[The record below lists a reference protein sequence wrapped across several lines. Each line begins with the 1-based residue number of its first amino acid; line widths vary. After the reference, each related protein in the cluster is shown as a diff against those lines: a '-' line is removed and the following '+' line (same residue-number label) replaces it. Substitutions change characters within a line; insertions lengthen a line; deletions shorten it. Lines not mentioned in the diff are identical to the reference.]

1 MSVAGSAA
9 VAVAHLASA
18 GELVAAK
25 KFGEAEGE
33 ILRALSAAPTDA
45 KALTLL
51 ALVRYKLG
59 RLEDAHA
66 TYRELAG
73 AAPHDAGARR
83 NLGLLALKLERIDD
97 ALPELE
103 MAVRIAP
110 TDGRAW
116 SYLGYAY
123 AKKGEVV
130 QAAAAFRRAGQDALA
145 NELDQAAKVQRPP
158 TPPSRESIGS
168 GSIGRPVALAPPLPP
183 MPPAATERRPPS
195 SKEPSARRLED
206 LVPARVEAAAHSV
219 PGGRAS
225 LAWTEQ
231 GSVPRSPSREGA
243 GTLSGSPDSIAWTEP
258 GSAPRSPDS
267 IDPPQPREVEPLP
280 LLSFVLARLGQ
291 APSPSI
297 PAGALRLAIA
307 DEAHARADAILAG
320 SGTLK
325 WEPGV
330 RRAQG
335 RVSTEPMGGEG
346 GAPFFRLTGGG
357 EIWVAGATNRWLPLR
372 LADDVLYVREDR
384 VLAFEGSLTWEAG
397 AVPNTGLRMLQFR
410 GRGTVALELPTDAI
424 AIKVTDE
431 KPTLLSAARLY
442 GWVGRLVPHGARM
455 PGASPFQLGCQ
466 GEGVVLLEAFHQT
479 PRQAPPLAIE
489 G

>member
-1 MSVAGSAA
+1 MSGSPPVAAAHA
-9 VAVAHLASA
+9 VAFAHLASA

-33 ILRALSAAPTDA
+33 LLRALSVSPADT

-59 RLEDAHA
+59 RFEDAHA
-66 TYRELAG
+66 TYRRIAA

-83 NLGLLALKLERIDD
+83 NLGLLALKLERIDE

-110 TDGRAW
+110 GDGRAW

-145 NELDQAAKVQRPP
+145 DELDQAAKVQHPP
-158 TPPSRESIGS
+158 TPISR
-168 GSIGRPVALAPPLPP
+168 GSIARPVALAPPLPP
-183 MPPAATERRPPS
+183 MTSAMPAPMTPSMPPS
-195 SKEPSARRLED
+195 VAAESRPSSWKEPSARRPED
-206 LVPARVEAAAHSV
+206 PAPPRVEAAAYAGRPADGV
-219 PGGRAS
+219 PTA
-225 LAWTEQ
+225 
-231 GSVPRSPSREGA
+231 
-243 GTLSGSPDSIAWTEP
+243 EP
-258 GSAPRSPDS
+258 PAPC
-267 IDPPQPREVEPLP
+267 EVEPVP

-291 APSPSI
+291 GPSPSI
-297 PAGALRLAIA
+297 PAGALRLAIG

-335 RVSTEPMGGEG
+335 RGSTEPMGPEG

-357 EIWVAGATNRWLPLR
+357 EIWIAGATDRWLPLR

-397 AVPNTGLRMLQFR
+397 AVPNTGFRMLQFR

-431 KPTLLSAARLY
+431 RPTLLSAARLY

-455 PGASPFQLGCQ
+455 SGESPFQLGCQ
-466 GEGVVLLEAFHQT
+466 GEGVVLLEAIAASIHQDRHQT
-479 PRQAPPLAIE
+479 DRHQT
-489 G
+489 GDQTVSG

>member
-1 MSVAGSAA
+1 MSAA
-9 VAVAHLASA
+9 PFVAHLASA

-33 ILRALSAAPTDA
+33 ILRALSASPADA

-66 TYRELAG
+66 TYRELAD
-73 AAPHDAGARR
+73 ASPHDAGARR

-110 TDGRAW
+110 GDGRAW

-145 NELDQAAKVQRPP
+145 NELDEVAKVQRPP
-158 TPPSRESIGS
+158 TPTSRGSLGS
-168 GSIGRPVALAPPLPP
+168 GSLGRPVALAPPLPP
-183 MPPAATERRPPS
+183 MPSAAAEKRPS
-195 SKEPSARRLED
+195 SWKEPSGRRFDDPSPPRL
-206 LVPARVEAAAHSV
+206 EAAAHAV
-219 PGGRAS
+219 RNERDA
-225 LAWTEQ
+225 
-231 GSVPRSPSREGA
+231 
-243 GTLSGSPDSIAWTEP
+243 IAWTEP
-258 GSAPRSPDS
+258 GSAQPGAPAGVRPRGVDWSPSREGAGSLSGTPDTV
-267 IDPPQPREVEPLP
+267 DPPQPREVEAVP

-297 PAGALRLAIA
+297 PSGALRLAIA

-320 SGTLK
+320 AGTLK

-335 RVSTEPMGGEG
+335 RVSTEPMGREG

-357 EIWVAGATNRWLPLR
+357 EIWIAGATNRWLPLR

-431 KPTLLSAARLY
+431 TPTLLSAARLY

-455 PGASPFQLGCQ
+455 PGSAPFQLGCQ
-466 GEGVVLLEAFHQT
+466 GEGVVLLEAIHQAT
-479 PRQAPPLAIE
+479 PHAV
-489 G
+489 GG

>member
-1 MSVAGSAA
+1 MSAA
-9 VAVAHLASA
+9 PFVAHLASA

-25 KFGEAEGE
+25 KFGEAEEE
-33 ILRALSAAPTDA
+33 ILRALSASPADA

-73 AAPHDAGARR
+73 ASPHDAGARR
-83 NLGLLALKLERIDD
+83 NLGLLSLKLERIDE
-97 ALPELE
+97 ALPDLE

-110 TDGRAW
+110 GDARAW

-145 NELDQAAKVQRPP
+145 NELDQAAKVQRPA
-158 TPPSRESIGS
+158 TPIARSGSLGS
-168 GSIGRPVALAPPLPP
+168 GSLGRPVALAPPLPP
-183 MPPAATERRPPS
+183 MPTAAAGRRPS
-195 SKEPSARRLED
+195 SWPEPDARPRED
-206 LVPARVEAAAHSV
+206 RGFLSPPRAEAAAHEV
-219 PGGRAS
+219 PNGRD
-225 LAWTEQ
+225 
-231 GSVPRSPSREGA
+231 A
-243 GTLSGSPDSIAWTEP
+243 GV
-258 GSAPRSPDS
+258 SAETV
-267 IDPPQPREVEPLP
+267 DPPQPREVEPVP

-297 PAGALRLAIA
+297 PAGALRLAIS

-320 SGTLK
+320 SGTLE

-357 EIWVAGATNRWLPLR
+357 EIWIAGTTNRWLPLR

-431 KPTLLSAARLY
+431 KPTLLSGARLY

-455 PGASPFQLGCQ
+455 PGAAPFQLGCQ
-466 GEGVVLLEAFHQT
+466 GEGVVLLEAIHHPT
-479 PRQAPPLAIE
+479 AQAVHHPGL

>member
-1 MSVAGSAA
+1 MSAA
-9 VAVAHLASA
+9 PFVAHLASA

-33 ILRALSAAPTDA
+33 ILRALSASPADA

-110 TDGRAW
+110 ADGRAW

-158 TPPSRESIGS
+158 TPISRGS
-168 GSIGRPVALAPPLPP
+168 GSLGRPVALAPPLPP
-183 MPPAATERRPPS
+183 MLPAVASEKRPPS
-195 SKEPSARRLED
+195 WKEPSARRPED
-206 LVPARVEAAAHSV
+206 PAPPRVEAAAHSV
-219 PGGRAS
+219 RPADI
-225 LAWTEQ
+225 EP
-231 GSVPRSPSREGA
+231 SV
-243 GTLSGSPDSIAWTEP
+243 
-258 GSAPRSPDS
+258 
-267 IDPPQPREVEPLP
+267 DPPQPREVEPVP

-335 RVSTEPMGGEG
+335 RGSTEPMGGEG
-346 GAPFFRLTGGG
+346 GAAFFRLSGGG
-357 EIWVAGATNRWLPLR
+357 EIWIAGATNRWLPLR

-455 PGASPFQLGCQ
+455 PGSAPFQLGCQ
-466 GEGVVLLEAFHQT
+466 GEGVVLLEA
-479 PRQAPPLAIE
+479 PRPAPHHPGL

>member
-1 MSVAGSAA
+1 MSGAPSVSVSVA
-9 VAVAHLASA
+9 VAGAHLASA

-25 KFGEAEGE
+25 RFGEAEGE
-33 ILRALSAAPTDA
+33 ILRALSASPADA

-66 TYRELAG
+66 TYREIAG
-73 AAPHDAGARR
+73 AAPNDAGARR

-110 TDGRAW
+110 GDGRAW

-158 TPPSRESIGS
+158 TPVSRGS
-168 GSIGRPVALAPPLPP
+168 LGRPVALAPPLPP
-183 MPPAATERRPPS
+183 MTPPMPPS
-195 SKEPSARRLED
+195 VAAEKRPSSWKEPSARRPED
-206 LVPARVEAAAHSV
+206 PAPPRVEAAAHSV
-219 PGGRAS
+219 RPADVER
-225 LAWTEQ
+225 
-231 GSVPRSPSREGA
+231 SVERSVEPSVD
-243 GTLSGSPDSIAWTEP
+243 SPL
-258 GSAPRSPDS
+258 
-267 IDPPQPREVEPLP
+267 PREVEAVP

-297 PAGALRLAIA
+297 PSGAFRLAIA

-320 SGTLK
+320 TGTLK
-325 WEPGV
+325 WEPGF

-335 RVSTEPMGGEG
+335 RASTEPMGREG
-346 GAPFFRLTGGG
+346 GAPFYRLTGGG
-357 EIWVAGATNRWLPLR
+357 EIWIAAAANGWRPTSCTCVRIASWRSRARLPGKQARYRTRSSACCSFAAEARWRSSCRGTPSPSR
-372 LADDVLYVREDR
+372 
-384 VLAFEGSLTWEAG
+384 SLT
-397 AVPNTGLRMLQFR
+397 RSRRCCR
-410 GRGTVALELPTDAI
+410 GRGSMVGSGAWCPTARECRGRPRSI
-424 AIKVTDE
+424 
-431 KPTLLSAARLY
+431 SAVRARA
-442 GWVGRLVPHGARM
+442 WSCSKRLRDSAWRPS
-455 PGASPFQLGCQ
+455 GAS
-466 GEGVVLLEAFHQT
+466 
-479 PRQAPPLAIE
+479 
-489 G
+489 

>member
-1 MSVAGSAA
+1 MSAGPSVA

-33 ILRALSAAPTDA
+33 ILRALSASPADA

-59 RLEDAHA
+59 RLEDAHS

-97 ALPELE
+97 ALPDLE

-110 TDGRAW
+110 ADGRAW

-145 NELDQAAKVQRPP
+145 NELDQAAKVQRPE
-158 TPPSRESIGS
+158 TPISRGGLGS
-168 GSIGRPVALAPPLPP
+168 GSLGRPVALAPPLPP
-183 MPPAATERRPPS
+183 MPPAVAGERRPPS
-195 SKEPSARRLED
+195 WKEPSARRLED
-206 LVPARVEAAAHSV
+206 LAPARAEAAAHSV
-219 PGGRAS
+219 PGGD
-225 LAWTEQ
+225 
-231 GSVPRSPSREGA
+231 P
-243 GTLSGSPDSIAWTEP
+243 
-258 GSAPRSPDS
+258 
-267 IDPPQPREVEPLP
+267 IDPPQPREVEAVP

-291 APSPSI
+291 APSPAI
-297 PAGALRLAIA
+297 PPGALRLAIA

-320 SGTLK
+320 SGVLK

-335 RVSTEPMGGEG
+335 RGSTEPMGREG

-357 EIWVAGATNRWLPLR
+357 EIWIAGATNRWLPLR

-397 AVPNTGLRMLQFR
+397 SVPNTGLRMLQFR

-455 PGASPFQLGCQ
+455 PGAAPFQLGCQ
-466 GEGVVLLEAFHQT
+466 GEGVVLLEAFHQAT
-479 PRQAPPLAIE
+479 QPAGHQPHS

>member
-1 MSVAGSAA
+1 
-9 VAVAHLASA
+9 
-18 GELVAAK
+18 
-25 KFGEAEGE
+25 
-33 ILRALSAAPTDA
+33 
-45 KALTLL
+45 
-51 ALVRYKLG
+51 
-59 RLEDAHA
+59 
-66 TYRELAG
+66 
-73 AAPHDAGARR
+73 
-83 NLGLLALKLERIDD
+83 
-97 ALPELE
+97 

-110 TDGRAW
+110 GDGRAW

-158 TPPSRESIGS
+158 TPMSRGSIGS

-183 MPPAATERRPPS
+183 MTPPMPPGVSAALATERRPPS
-195 SKEPSARRLED
+195 WKEPGARRLED
-206 LVPARVEAAAHSV
+206 PTPPRVEAAAHSV
-219 PGGRAS
+219 RPADV
-225 LAWTEQ
+225 EP
-231 GSVPRSPSREGA
+231 SV
-243 GTLSGSPDSIAWTEP
+243 
-258 GSAPRSPDS
+258 
-267 IDPPQPREVEPLP
+267 DPPQPREVEAVP

-297 PAGALRLAIA
+297 PSGALRLAIA

-320 SGTLK
+320 SGTLQ

-335 RVSTEPMGGEG
+335 RVSAEPMGCEG

-357 EIWVAGATNRWLPLR
+357 EIWIAGATNRWLPLR

-431 KPTLLSAARLY
+431 RPTLLSAARLY

-455 PGASPFQLGCQ
+455 PGTAPFQLGCQ
-466 GEGVVLLEAFHQT
+466 GEGVVLLEAPQT
-479 PRQAPPLAIE
+479 PHHSRL

>member
-1 MSVAGSAA
+1 MSAGPSATGA
-9 VAVAHLASA
+9 GAAVAHLASA

-33 ILRALSAAPTDA
+33 ILRALSASPTDA

-59 RLEDAHA
+59 RFEDAHA
-66 TYRELAG
+66 TYRQIAG
-73 AAPHDAGARR
+73 AAPHDADARR

-103 MAVRIAP
+103 MAVRIVP
-110 TDGRAW
+110 GDGRAW

-145 NELDQAAKVQRPP
+145 DELDQAAKVQHPP
-158 TPPSRESIGS
+158 TPVSSRGS
-168 GSIGRPVALAPPLPP
+168 LGRPVALAPPLPP
-183 MPPAATERRPPS
+183 MTPPMPPGILPSVAGEKRPS
-195 SKEPSARRLED
+195 RWKEPSARRLDD
-206 LVPARVEAAAHSV
+206 LAAPRVEAAAHAVRPSDLDPSV
-219 PGGRAS
+219 
-225 LAWTEQ
+225 E
-231 GSVPRSPSREGA
+231 
-243 GTLSGSPDSIAWTEP
+243 
-258 GSAPRSPDS
+258 
-267 IDPPQPREVEPLP
+267 PPQPREVEPVP

-320 SGTLK
+320 SGALK

-335 RVSTEPMGGEG
+335 RVSTEPMGHG

-357 EIWVAGATNRWLPLR
+357 EIWIAGATDRWLPLR

-442 GWVGRLVPHGARM
+442 GWVGRLVPHGARI
-455 PGASPFQLGCQ
+455 PGQSPFQLGCQ
-466 GEGVVLLEAFHQT
+466 GEGVVLLEAIH
-479 PRQAPPLAIE
+479 PPVHPDRDHTLL

>member
-1 MSVAGSAA
+1 MSAGPS
-9 VAVAHLASA
+9 VAHLTTA

-33 ILRALSAAPTDA
+33 LLRALSASPADA

-59 RLEDAHA
+59 RIEDAHA
-66 TYRELAG
+66 VYREIAG

-110 TDGRAW
+110 SDGRAW

-145 NELDQAAKVQRPP
+145 NELDQAAKVQRPE
-158 TPPSRESIGS
+158 TPISR

-183 MPPAATERRPPS
+183 MMPSMTAATAPPTTPGLTAEKRPSSWNEPGARRPDELALSRAEATRHGVRFPDLEAPS
-195 SKEPSARRLED
+195 VEPS
-206 LVPARVEAAAHSV
+206 VES
-219 PGGRAS
+219 
-225 LAWTEQ
+225 
-231 GSVPRSPSREGA
+231 
-243 GTLSGSPDSIAWTEP
+243 
-258 GSAPRSPDS
+258 
-267 IDPPQPREVEPLP
+267 PQPRDVEPVP

-291 APSPSI
+291 GPAPSI
-297 PAGALRLAIA
+297 PAGALRLTIA

-335 RVSTEPMGGEG
+335 RISSEPMGDEG
-346 GAPFFRLTGGG
+346 GARFFRLTGGG

-397 AVPNTGLRMLQFR
+397 AVPNTGMRMLQFR
-410 GRGTVALELPTDAI
+410 GSGTVALELPTDAV

-442 GWVGRLVPHGARM
+442 GWVGRLVPHGARIS
-455 PGASPFQLGCQ
+455 AESPFQLGCQ
-466 GEGVVLLEAFHQT
+466 GEGVVLLEAIHPTDHQSRHHT
-479 PRQAPPLAIE
+479 GHQSGEPTGRPTGNPTGNPTSSA
-489 G
+489 

>member
-1 MSVAGSAA
+1 MSAA
-9 VAVAHLASA
+9 PFVTHLASA
-18 GELVAAK
+18 GELVASK
-25 KFGEAEGE
+25 RFGEAEGE
-33 ILRALSAAPTDA
+33 ILRALSVSPSDA

-66 TYRELAG
+66 TYREIASV
-73 AAPHDAGARR
+73 APHDAGARR
-83 NLGLLALKLERIDD
+83 NLGLLALKLGRLDD

-110 TDGRAW
+110 GDTRAW

-145 NELDQAAKVQRPP
+145 GELDQAATLQRPP
-158 TPPSRESIGS
+158 TPILGGGS
-168 GSIGRPVALAPPLPP
+168 VGRPVALAPPLPP
-183 MPPAATERRPPS
+183 IPGAVSAERRPV
-195 SKEPSARRLED
+195 ARRAGEPLE
-206 LVPARVEAAAHSV
+206 ARAEAAAHAV
-219 PGGRAS
+219 R
-225 LAWTEQ
+225 
-231 GSVPRSPSREGA
+231 PSTAEA
-243 GTLSGSPDSIAWTEP
+243 LE
-258 GSAPRSPDS
+258 
-267 IDPPQPREVEPLP
+267 PPQPREVEPVP

-291 APSPSI
+291 APSPAI
-297 PAGALRLAIA
+297 PPGAFRLTIA

-320 SGTLK
+320 SGALK

-335 RVSTEPMGGEG
+335 RVSNEPLGREG
-346 GAPFFRLTGGG
+346 GAPYFRLTGAGDVW
-357 EIWVAGATNRWLPLR
+357 IAGAAGRWLPLR

-397 AVPNTGLRMLQFR
+397 EVPNTGLRMLQFR
-410 GRGTVALELPTDAI
+410 GRGTVALQLPSDAI

-431 KPTLLSAARLY
+431 KPTLISAARLY
-442 GWVGRLVPHGARM
+442 GWVGRLVPHGDRM
-455 PGASPFQLGCQ
+455 PGAAPFQLGCQ
-466 GEGVVLLEAFHQT
+466 GEGVVLLEAMS
-479 PRQAPPLAIE
+479 PAAPATTV

>member
-1 MSVAGSAA
+1 MTAAGSVA

-33 ILRALSAAPTDA
+33 ILRALSASPADT

-73 AAPHDAGARR
+73 ASPHDAGARR

-110 TDGRAW
+110 SDGRAW

-158 TPPSRESIGS
+158 TPISRGSTGS

-183 MPPAATERRPPS
+183 MTPPMPPAVAAEKRPS
-195 SKEPSARRLED
+195 SWKEPSARRPED
-206 LVPARVEAAAHSV
+206 LVPPRLEAPAHLVRPVEV
-219 PGGRAS
+219 
-225 LAWTEQ
+225 
-231 GSVPRSPSREGA
+231 
-243 GTLSGSPDSIAWTEP
+243 EP
-258 GSAPRSPDS
+258 AV
-267 IDPPQPREVEPLP
+267 DPPQPREVEPVP

-320 SGTLK
+320 SGTLQ

-335 RVSTEPMGGEG
+335 RVSTEPMGCEG

-357 EIWVAGATNRWLPLR
+357 EIRIAGATNRWLPLR

-455 PGASPFQLGCQ
+455 PGAAPFQLGCQ
-466 GEGVVLLEAFHQT
+466 GEGVVLLEALHQ
-479 PRQAPPLAIE
+479 AS
-489 G
+489 GG

>member
-1 MSVAGSAA
+1 MSAA
-9 VAVAHLASA
+9 PFVAHLASA
-18 GELVAAK
+18 GELVASK

-33 ILRALSAAPTDA
+33 ILRALSVSPADA

-59 RLEDAHA
+59 RFEDAHA
-66 TYRELAG
+66 TYREIAG
-73 AAPHDAGARR
+73 VTPHDAATRR
-83 NLGLLALKLERIDD
+83 NLGLLALKLGRVDE

-110 TDGRAW
+110 ADARAW

-130 QAAAAFRRAGQDALA
+130 GAAAAFRRAGQDALA

-158 TPPSRESIGS
+158 TPSRGS
-168 GSIGRPVALAPPLPP
+168 LGRPVALAPPLPP
-183 MPPAATERRPPS
+183 MPPAVASEKRPTS
-195 SKEPSARRLED
+195 WKEAGAPRLDDSAP
-206 LVPARVEAAAHSV
+206 VRVEAAAHAIR
-219 PGGRAS
+219 PTGRETI
-225 LAWTEQ
+225 AWTEL
-231 GSVPRSPSREGA
+231 GSAERSPSREGL
-243 GTLSGSPDSIAWTEP
+243 GTLSGSPEQ
-258 GSAPRSPDS
+258 
-267 IDPPQPREVEPLP
+267 IDPPQPREVEAVP

-291 APSPSI
+291 ASSPSI
-297 PAGALRLAIA
+297 PAGAFRLGIA
-307 DEAHARADAILAG
+307 DEAHVRADAILAG
-320 SGTLK
+320 SGTLA

-335 RVSTEPMGGEG
+335 RVSSEPMGREG
-346 GAPFFRLTGGG
+346 GAPFFRLSGGG
-357 EIWVAGATNRWLPLR
+357 EIWIAGATDRWLPLR

-397 AVPNTGLRMLQFR
+397 GVPNTGLRMLQFR
-410 GRGTVALELPTDAI
+410 GSGTVALELPSDAI

-431 KPTLLSAARLY
+431 KPTLISAARLY

-455 PGASPFQLGCQ
+455 PGAAPFQLGCQ
-466 GEGVVLLEAFHQT
+466 GEGVVLLEAFHRAPQ
-479 PRQAPPLAIE
+479 QAI
-489 G
+489 GG

>member
-1 MSVAGSAA
+1 MSAA
-9 VAVAHLASA
+9 PFVAHLASA
-18 GELVAAK
+18 GELVASK
-25 KFGEAEGE
+25 RFGEAEGE
-33 ILRALSAAPTDA
+33 ILRALSASPADA

-66 TYRELAG
+66 TYQELAG
-73 AAPHDAGARR
+73 AVPHDAGARR
-83 NLGLLALKLERIDD
+83 NLGLLALKLGRIED

-110 TDGRAW
+110 GDTRAW

-123 AKKGEVV
+123 AKTGEVV

-145 NELDQAAKVQRPP
+145 SELDQAAKVQRPP
-158 TPPSRESIGS
+158 TPSRGS
-168 GSIGRPVALAPPLPP
+168 FGRPVALAPPLPP
-183 MPPAATERRPPS
+183 MPAAGAAGRRAAAWS
-195 SKEPSARRLED
+195 EPGVDRPVE
-206 LVPARVEAAAHSV
+206 PRVEAAAHAV
-219 PGGRAS
+219 RVVAQ
-225 LAWTEQ
+225 EQ
-231 GSVPRSPSREGA
+231 EQV
-243 GTLSGSPDSIAWTEP
+243 
-258 GSAPRSPDS
+258 
-267 IDPPQPREVEPLP
+267 DPPQPREVEPVP

-297 PAGALRLAIA
+297 PPGALRLTIA

-320 SGTLK
+320 AGTLA

-335 RVSTEPMGGEG
+335 RSSSEPMGGEG
-346 GAPFFRLTGGG
+346 GAPFFRLTGTG
-357 EIWVAGATNRWLPLR
+357 EIWIAGAVNRWLPLR

-397 AVPNTGLRMLQFR
+397 GVPNTGLRMLQFR
-410 GRGTVALELPTDAI
+410 GRGTVALELPGDAI

-431 KPTLLSAARLY
+431 KPTLLSGARLY
-442 GWVGRLVPHGARM
+442 GWVGRLVPHGARL
-455 PGASPFQLGCQ
+455 PGAAPFQLGCQ
-466 GEGVVLLEAFHQT
+466 GEGVVLLEAIHPSSPT
-479 PRQAPPLAIE
+479 SSPIL

>member
-1 MSVAGSAA
+1 MSVAGS

-33 ILRALSAAPTDA
+33 ILRALSASPADA

-110 TDGRAW
+110 SDGRAW

-158 TPPSRESIGS
+158 TPMSRGS

-183 MPPAATERRPPS
+183 MPPAVGAEKRPS
-195 SKEPSARRLED
+195 SWKEPSARRPED
-206 LVPARVEAAAHSV
+206 PVPARVEAAAHAV
-219 PGGRAS
+219 ETGR
-225 LAWTEQ
+225 
-231 GSVPRSPSREGA
+231 
-243 GTLSGSPDSIAWTEP
+243 GSPETV
-258 GSAPRSPDS
+258 
-267 IDPPQPREVEPLP
+267 DPPQPREVEPVP

-297 PAGALRLAIA
+297 PSGALRLAIA

-320 SGTLK
+320 SGTIK

-335 RVSTEPMGGEG
+335 RGSSEPMGREG

-357 EIWVAGATNRWLPLR
+357 EIWIAGASDRWLPLR

-410 GRGTVALELPTDAI
+410 GRGTVALELPSDAI

-455 PGASPFQLGCQ
+455 PGTAPFQLGCQ
-466 GEGVVLLEAFHQT
+466 GEGVVLLEAM
-479 PRQAPPLAIE
+479 PPATHPAIL

>member
-1 MSVAGSAA
+1 MSAA
-9 VAVAHLASA
+9 PFVAHLASA

-33 ILRALSAAPTDA
+33 ILRALSASPADA

-59 RLEDAHA
+59 RIEDAHA
-66 TYRELAG
+66 TYRQLA
-73 AAPHDAGARR
+73 AASPHDAGARR

-110 TDGRAW
+110 SDGRAW

-158 TPPSRESIGS
+158 TPISRGSIGSGSIGS

-183 MPPAATERRPPS
+183 MPPAVASERRPS
-195 SKEPSARRLED
+195 SWKEPLARRLD
-206 LVPARVEAAAHSV
+206 DSAPRRVEAAAHTVRPADVEPSV
-219 PGGRAS
+219 
-225 LAWTEQ
+225 
-231 GSVPRSPSREGA
+231 
-243 GTLSGSPDSIAWTEP
+243 
-258 GSAPRSPDS
+258 
-267 IDPPQPREVEPLP
+267 DPPQPREVEAVP

-335 RVSTEPMGGEG
+335 RGSTEPMGREG

-357 EIWVAGATNRWLPLR
+357 EIWIAGATNCWLPLR

-455 PGASPFQLGCQ
+455 PGAAPFQLGCQ
-466 GEGVVLLEAFHQT
+466 GEGVVLLEAIHQT
-479 PRQAPPLAIE
+479 PQQAP
-489 G
+489 GG